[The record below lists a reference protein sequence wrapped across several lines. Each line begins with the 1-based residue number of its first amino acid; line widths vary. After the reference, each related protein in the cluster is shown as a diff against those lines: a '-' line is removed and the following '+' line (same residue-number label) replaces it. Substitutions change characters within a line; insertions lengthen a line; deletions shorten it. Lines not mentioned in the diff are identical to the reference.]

1 MSSRTPPRPAASGSH
16 APRLLS
22 LQEAAAHLTI
32 GVRTLKAV
40 VARGDLQ
47 VVQVAPRR
55 VAVRIEDLDA
65 YVQSR
70 LR

>member
-1 MSSRTPPRPAASGSH
+1 MPSQRPARSQPTAF
-16 APRLLS
+16 APPRLLS
-22 LQEAAAHLTI
+22 LAEVAANLTI
-32 GVRTLKAV
+32 GIRTLKAII
-40 VARGDLQ
+40 ARGDLP

-55 VAVRIEDLDA
+55 VAVRAEDLEA